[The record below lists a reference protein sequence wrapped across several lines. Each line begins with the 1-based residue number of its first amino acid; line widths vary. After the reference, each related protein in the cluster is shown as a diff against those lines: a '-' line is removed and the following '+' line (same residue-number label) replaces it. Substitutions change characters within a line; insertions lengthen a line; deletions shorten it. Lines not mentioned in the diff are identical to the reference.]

1 LRIESKPSPNFDD
14 RKLPISCLVLHYT
27 GMESGQAALDRLR
40 DPAAKV
46 SAHYMIE
53 EDGRIFQMVDEKDRA
68 WHAGVSSWNGITD
81 LNSAS
86 IGIEIVNGG
95 HDFGLPEFPD
105 KQINAVIALSKAVI
119 KRHDIDAKNVVGHS
133 DIAPARK
140 EDPGE
145 KFPWLGLAAAGLGI
159 WPMDVSDDQR
169 ILFDKGARDRGISIA
184 QSGLAHIG
192 YGISVTGILDDETMS
207 VVTALQRRFRPEK
220 LDGQIDVQTMEI
232 IGSLTRQIQG
242 QNQSQN
248 SA

>member
-1 LRIESKPSPNFDD
+1 MKIESTPSPNFDV

-27 GMESGQAALDRLR
+27 GMRTGQAALDRLR
-40 DPAAKV
+40 DPEAKV
-46 SAHYMIE
+46 SAHYLVE

-68 WHAGVSSWNGITD
+68 WHAGVSNWNGIKD

-95 HDFGLPEFPD
+95 HDFGLPDFPD
-105 KQINAVIALSKAVI
+105 KQINAVIGLSKAVI
-119 KRHDIDAKNVVGHS
+119 KRYDIRAKNVVGHS

-145 KFPWLGLAAAGLGI
+145 KFPWIGLAAAGVGI

-169 ILFDKGARDRGISIA
+169 ILFESGARDRGISIA

-192 YGISVTGILDDETMS
+192 YNVSVTGILDDETML
-207 VVTALQRRFRPEK
+207 VVKALQRRFRPSK

-232 IGSLTRQIQG
+232 IGSLTRQIQS
-242 QNQSQN
+242 QNQSQ
-248 SA
+248 SLA